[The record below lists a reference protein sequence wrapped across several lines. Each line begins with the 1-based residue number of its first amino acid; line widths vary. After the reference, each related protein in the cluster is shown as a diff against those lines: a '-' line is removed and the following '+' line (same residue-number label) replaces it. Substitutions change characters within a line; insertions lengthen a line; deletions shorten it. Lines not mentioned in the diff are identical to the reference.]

1 MPRILIIE
9 DDPDL
14 ADFMAI
20 TLRTAGHDV
29 RLAGDGISGLQALRA
44 DPPALLIVD
53 VMLPDIIGL
62 SLCEQLHHDDQGD
75 SAPIPVLI
83 TSACDETEIRPLA
96 DAAGADDFLAKPFSP
111 YQLLLRVHTLLDQ
124 AARQR
129 LAG

>member
-14 ADFMAI
+14 AEFMAI
-20 TLRTAGHDV
+20 TLRTAGHEV
-29 RLAGDGISGLQALRA
+29 RLAGDGITGLHALRTA
-44 DPPALLIVD
+44 PPALLILD
-53 VMLPDIIGL
+53 VMLPDIVGL
-62 SLCEQLHHDDQGD
+62 SLCEQFRHDDQG
-75 SAPIPVLI
+75 APAPVPILI
-83 TSACDETEIRPLA
+83 TSACDEAEIRPLA

-129 LAG
+129 LAS